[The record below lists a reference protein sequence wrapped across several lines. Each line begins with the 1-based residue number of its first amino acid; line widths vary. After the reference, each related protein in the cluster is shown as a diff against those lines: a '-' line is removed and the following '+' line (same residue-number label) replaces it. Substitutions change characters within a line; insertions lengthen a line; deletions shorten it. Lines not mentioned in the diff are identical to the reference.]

1 MEVVRFNWGW
11 GKSTRGYQAK
21 QSTREWQEWAPRKP
35 FWGTP
40 PSECLLPALMMLVVH
55 FSPALGS
62 ITSGIGT
69 LSLKQIKGKHI
80 TEITEAINFP
90 DS

>member
-1 MEVVRFNWGW
+1 
-11 GKSTRGYQAK
+11 
-21 QSTREWQEWAPRKP
+21 
-35 FWGTP
+35 
-40 PSECLLPALMMLVVH
+40 MMLVVH

-62 ITSGIGT
+62 ITLGIGT